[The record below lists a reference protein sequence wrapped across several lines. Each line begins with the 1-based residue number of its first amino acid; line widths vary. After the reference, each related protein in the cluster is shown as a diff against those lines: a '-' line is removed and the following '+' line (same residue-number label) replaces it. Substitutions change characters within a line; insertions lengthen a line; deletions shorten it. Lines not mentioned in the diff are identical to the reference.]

1 MGRSWSVARRAG
13 VFRAAILSIPRLQE
27 IRPVKLLTNM
37 RLTTKLGAL
46 VAIPV
51 LGLCL
56 FAGTSFD
63 TVNRVKIGSASYD
76 RIIENNVLI
85 ADILPP
91 PAFIVE
97 SHAVAL
103 SIDGETDRVKLE
115 AGAQRLKEL
124 RKGTGYYDERIAFW
138 DKALPQGA
146 MRDALLKESFEPA
159 IAYYQLAESQYIPLL
174 LSGKTE
180 EAHELIRGQ
189 MTELYDQHK
198 AAIEKVVG
206 MANEKIA
213 SDDAAAKQLLT
224 GRTAFLWIVA
234 GSICGFSMLV
244 GWFVARSISRPMR
257 AMATCVDEVAGGRA
271 SLATRLDDT
280 RKDELGQLASGI
292 NRFMGKLE
300 QMITSTRQASND
312 VMQNSG
318 ALQEI
323 AAGMTDRMEQ
333 QAGRVREVASAVTE
347 MSASASEV
355 AQQAA
360 EAAKAAEESRSVAT
374 QGGKTVDTTIK
385 GMERIQQS
393 VDRSGQCVHTL
404 GERSQA
410 IGQMIQIINDIADQ
424 TNLLA
429 LNAAIE
435 AARAGEHGRG
445 FAVVADEVRKLAD
458 RTTKATEEISQS
470 IRQIQDETKTAV
482 SAMEQGGKEVKEGA
496 MLASHAGEDLERI
509 VTTAS
514 AVTTKV
520 TAIATASQEQSATTE
535 QISRALEEIS
545 SVTAQSQ
552 ESAAQSLSAIQSLAE
567 KAGQLKSMIDGCGLK
582 V

>member
-1 MGRSWSVARRAG
+1 MKLFTNAR
-13 VFRAAILSIPRLQE
+13 LS
-27 IRPVKLLTNM
+27 VKLGL
-37 RLTTKLGAL
+37 L

-51 LGLCL
+51 AGLAL

-63 TVNRVKIGSASYD
+63 TVSRVKIGSDAYN
-76 RIIENNVLI
+76 RIIENNVLV

-103 SIDGETDRVKLE
+103 SLDGETDRVKIE

-124 RKGTGYYDERIAFW
+124 RKGTGYYEERIAVW

-146 MRDALLKESFEPA
+146 MRDALLKESYDPA
-159 IAYYQLAESQYIPLL
+159 IAYYNLVETQYIPSLL
-174 LSGKTE
+174 AGKTD
-180 EAHELIRGQ
+180 EAHTLIRGQ
-189 MTELYDQHK
+189 MSDLYDQHK
-198 AAIEKVVG
+198 VAIEKVVT

-213 SDDAAAKQLLT
+213 ADDAAAKALLAS
-224 GRTAFLWIVA
+224 RSIVLWSVA
-234 GSICGFSMLV
+234 GSVAAVSLAL
-244 GWFVARSISRPMR
+244 GWFVARSISRPVR
-257 AMATCVDEVAGGRA
+257 AMATRVDDVANGRE
-271 SLATRLDDT
+271 SLSLRFDDQRT
-280 RKDELGQLASGI
+280 DELGQLAGGI
-292 NRFMGKLE
+292 NRFLGKFEHL
-300 QMITSTRQASND
+300 IASTRDASNE

-318 ALQEI
+318 SLQEI
-323 AAGMTDRMEQ
+323 AAGMSDRMEQ

-360 EAAKAAEESRSVAT
+360 EAAKAAEESRSVAS
-374 QGGKTVDTTIK
+374 QGGKTVETTIS
-385 GMERIQQS
+385 GMQRIQDT
-393 VDRSGQCVHTL
+393 VNRSGECVQNL
-404 GERSQA
+404 GKRSEA

-470 IRQIQDETKTAV
+470 IRQIQDETKVAV
-482 SAMEQGGKEVKEGA
+482 GAMDQGSKEVKEGA
-496 MLASHAGEDLERI
+496 TLASHAGEDLEKI
-509 VTTAS
+509 VAS
-514 AVTTKV
+514 AGAVTTKV
-520 TAIATASQEQSATTE
+520 AAIATASQEQSATTE

-545 SVTAQSQ
+545 NVTAQSQ
-552 ESAAQSLSAIQSLAE
+552 ENAAQSLQAIQSLAD
-567 KAGQLKSMIDGCGLK
+567 KASQLKAVIDGCGLK